1 MSFQTGAGVETHAA
15 GAAAACLLE
24 LEDESLPQTALVFDM
39 TTEVPLQQ
47 VSQYSSTCLG
57 GKISKK
63 KTKLTW

>member
-1 MSFQTGAGVETHAA
+1 M
-15 GAAAACLLE
+15 LE